1 MNVISMKTA
10 AQSRSGPR
18 FRIYRY
24 PTTLI
29 DRVELRDG
37 RSVTIRPVLPQDADL
52 QRAFVAALSPAMR
65 YRRFHGP
72 VNELPESTL
81 SYMTEVDDASHM
93 ALLATT
99 IDSGGRETQVA
110 EARWVRREPPDS
122 ADVADF
128 ALAVADDWQRAGLG
142 ALLLGKLS
150 DSAAAQ
156 GIRHLSGDVLA
167 DNDGMRRL
175 LKRNGWRQAPD
186 RLDAR
191 LIVAQLDLD
200 AASAER
206 LTLAAWPDSRWS
218 SDRTHRA

>member
-1 MNVISMKTA
+1 MNVLSTQTA
-10 AQSRSGPR
+10 AQTWSGPW
-18 FRIYRY
+18 FRIHRY

-29 DRVELRDG
+29 DRPRLRDG
-37 RSVTIRPVLPQDADL
+37 RSVTIRPILPQDVDL
-52 QRAFVAALSPAMR
+52 QRAFVAALSPTSR

-72 VNELPESTL
+72 VKELPAPTL
-81 SYMTEVDDASHM
+81 AYMTEVDYISHM

-99 IDSGGRETQVA
+99 IDSGGRETQIA

-122 ADVADF
+122 PDVADF
-128 ALAVADDWQRAGLG
+128 ALAVADAWQRAGLG

-156 GIRHLSGDVLA
+156 GIRRLSGDVLA
-167 DNDGMRRL
+167 DNEGMRSL

-186 RLDAR
+186 RFDAR

-200 AASAER
+200 AASASVATAHSR
-206 LTLAAWPDSRWS
+206 LS
-218 SDRTHRA
+218 S